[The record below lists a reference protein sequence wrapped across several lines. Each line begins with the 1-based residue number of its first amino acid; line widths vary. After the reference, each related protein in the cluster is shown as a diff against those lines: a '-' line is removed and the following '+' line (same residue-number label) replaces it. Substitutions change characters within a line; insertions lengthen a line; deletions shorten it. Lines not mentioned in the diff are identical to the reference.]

1 MHICVYMCVYNIYVC
16 LFTKVT
22 KNESSKSRI
31 FPNLAKYGCVGSKH
45 ANEGNQRRSNRIM
58 NW

>member
-1 MHICVYMCVYNIYVC
+1 MCVYNIYVC

-22 KNESSKSRI
+22 MNESSKSRI